1 MASFNGLIKLH
12 TTRTLCNTQCTHTQ
26 TVLHKL
32 KLATIVGNFTQFAAV
47 NNKFVNCEN
56 ERNAGRTARQ
66 TGSRQLGQT
75 ADIATGCGSPHSG
88 PTADRTINSKDFNAL
103 WRRLPSRLP
112 MKAGSKFVFRHS
124 FRIAIWL
131 AFHLSNSPTIAIPNP
146 SRQSPPAAV
155 CLACNLSLNAP
166 DLTAANTFGFPS
178 PAVKEL
184 RGHKALLKLANF
196 LAVKKPKTALLIA
209 GKPQSTFPSLPSQPR
224 HIDTSSG
231 KFGESANQK

>member
-1 MASFNGLIKLH
+1 ME
-12 TTRTLCNTQCTHTQ
+12 
-26 TVLHKL
+26 
-32 KLATIVGNFTQFAAV
+32 ATPL
-47 NNKFVNCEN
+47 
-56 ERNAGRTARQ
+56 
-66 TGSRQLGQT
+66 S
-75 ADIATGCGSPHSG
+75 
-88 PTADRTINSKDFNAL
+88 
-103 WRRLPSRLP
+103 LPN
-112 MKAGSKFVFRHS
+112 AGSKFVFRHS

-131 AFHLSNSPTIAIPNP
+131 AFHLSNSPRVAIPAIPNP
-146 SRQSPPAAV
+146 SRQSLPAAV

-184 RGHKALLKLANF
+184 RDHKALLKLANF

-209 GKPQSTFPSLPSQPR
+209 GKPQSTFPSFPSPPR